1 MPKKNIFLS
10 ASVPLE
16 ERDPKYFESADVIA
30 IRDAV
35 IALASAVLAN
45 PSYHMIWG
53 GHPSITPLITLVLDR
68 YGLKM
73 SDRVTLYQSRE
84 FERFFPPE
92 NKDVGIRK
100 YTDKKGEL
108 RPCYSLTKTEC
119 LYIAT
124 KFNDEAR
131 ARLVLRWE
139 ELELA
144 ERERWMAQQGRAHNM
159 VDLRG
164 SKGAQVFFV
173 VPSGGTLPVPMRL
186 IEYRPYH
193 GPVRDL
199 VVRTAHGIVREGTED
214 YTLYVRISKV
224 MCEAVDVTPREMFEH
239 EVYQLLKKM
248 EEQTWN

>member
-100 YTDKKGEL
+100 YTDKKENRAASLLEMRQHMLGDHDYTAAVFIGGMEGVEDEYVL
-108 RPCYSLTKTEC
+108 FRQYHPAAPCFP
-119 LYIAT
+119 IAST
-124 KFNDEAR
+124 GAA
-131 ARLVLRWE
+131 ARLLYDEYTGEFDSRLLSE
-139 ELELA
+139 MSYTSLFK
-144 ERERWMAQQGRAHNM
+144 
-159 VDLRG
+159 DLLG
-164 SKGAQVFFV
+164 
-173 VPSGGTLPVPMRL
+173 L
-186 IEYRPYH
+186 
-193 GPVRDL
+193 
-199 VVRTAHGIVREGTED
+199 
-214 YTLYVRISKV
+214 
-224 MCEAVDVTPREMFEH
+224 
-239 EVYQLLKKM
+239 
-248 EEQTWN
+248 

>member
-1 MPKKNIFLS
+1 MAYRYKMIMTMPVKNIFLS

-45 PSYHMIWG
+45 QSYHLIWG

-100 YTDKKGEL
+100 YTDKKENRAASLLEMRRHMLGDHDYAAAVFIGGMEGVEDEYAL
-108 RPCYSLTKTEC
+108 FRQYHPTTPCYPIASTGAAARILFDENPRDFDSRLLSEMSYTSLFK
-119 LYIAT
+119 
-124 KFNDEAR
+124 
-131 ARLVLRWE
+131 
-139 ELELA
+139 ELL
-144 ERERWMAQQGRAHNM
+144 G
-159 VDLRG
+159 L
-164 SKGAQVFFV
+164 
-173 VPSGGTLPVPMRL
+173 
-186 IEYRPYH
+186 
-193 GPVRDL
+193 
-199 VVRTAHGIVREGTED
+199 
-214 YTLYVRISKV
+214 
-224 MCEAVDVTPREMFEH
+224 
-239 EVYQLLKKM
+239 
-248 EEQTWN
+248 